1 MPKATDPK
9 RAALTPLID
18 AGFDLIPLNGVS
30 KEPKNKDWT
39 NRKYN
44 PSRVAERA
52 QKEGCN
58 VGVRLRSDQLVIDV
72 DPRNG
77 GDQGFEDLCFDLGL
91 DASAWP
97 RVITG
102 SGGSHYYMAKN
113 ATVAVRN
120 GIAQYPGV
128 EFKSRGRQV
137 VAPGSIHP
145 DTGKPYV
152 HDADSPDFANAP
164 LVPDELIERIAKPE
178 RAEAQGGG
186 ERTAEEVGKMLDHL
200 DPENFR
206 DQDKWLSLAMACHHA
221 SGGEAREEFLEW
233 SARDPEYADA
243 RERNE
248 VRWDSFDAATKTGVT
263 VGTLYKFLVEAGRED
278 AIPRTPPE
286 EDFDDEKFEFE
297 PPQTVEPDGRS
308 LVVNKNSVAPDTYTN
323 AIRAIVRSGLEPAWD
338 ELKQR
343 VVLNGF
349 DLPWDPAFGSV
360 YSDHVLRLIRAAL
373 TKLNERNKFEPS
385 KENVHEA
392 VTTVAYSNKFNPV
405 CQYLDSLSWD
415 GVPRVENLF
424 GAYFN
429 CGHDD
434 YVRAVSRCFMVGAVR
449 RMRSPG
455 HKFDTMPVLLGPQGW
470 NKSTA
475 VRTLFGDEWFSDA
488 DLGDLGNK
496 DAAILLRGIWV
507 QEFAEI
513 DGLRRADVNTLKAFC
528 SRAVDRMRD
537 PFDRVVSDV
546 PRRCVFIGTANEEG
560 YLKDGTGNRRFWPLT
575 LASEI
580 DVAPIRLERDQL
592 WAEATQMESDGASD
606 VLPRELWAVAAE
618 RQAEQTSVDPWV
630 DDLREFLRQ
639 REEDEKNYDPGAE
652 DAIEPRPADRVFTSE
667 LLDALDYDRH
677 RATKATAQR
686 LRVVMVNGLGWKART
701 AIRIGDKVSRGYVRP
716 D

>member
-9 RAALTPLID
+9 RAALAPLID

-30 KEPKNKDWT
+30 KEPLNKDWT

-44 PSRVAERA
+44 PERVAARA
-52 QKEGCN
+52 VKLGSN

-91 DASAWP
+91 DTSDWP

-102 SGGSHYYMAKN
+102 SGGTHYYLAKN
-113 ATVAVRN
+113 PTIAVRN
-120 GIAQYPGV
+120 GVAQYPGV
-128 EFKSRGRQV
+128 EFKSQGRQV
-137 VAPGSIHP
+137 VAPGSTHP
-145 DTGKPYV
+145 DTGKPYF
-152 HDADSPDFANAP
+152 HDASSPGFAEVRSAP
-164 LVPDELIERIAKPE
+164 DKLIELIAKPE
-178 RAEAQGGG
+178 RVGTHGGG
-186 ERTAEEVGKMLDHL
+186 EHTAEEVGAMLDLL

-206 DQDKWLSLAMACHHA
+206 EHDKWLSLAMACHHA
-221 SGGEAREEFLEW
+221 SGGEAREEFLDW
-233 SARDPEYADA
+233 SARDPNFADD
-243 RERNE
+243 RERNAD
-248 VRWDSFDAATKTGVT
+248 RWDSFDATTTKGIT
-263 VGTLYKFLVEAGRED
+263 VGTLYKFLAEAGHEES
-278 AIPRTPPE
+278 IPRTPPE
-286 EDFDDEKFEFE
+286 EDFDDEQFETPE
-297 PPQTVEPDGRS
+297 EQPKQRS
-308 LVVNKNSVAPDTYTN
+308 LTVNKSQVATDTFTN
-323 AIRAIVRSGLEPAWD
+323 AMIAVTRCGITPAWD

-343 VVLNGF
+343 VIFNGAN
-349 DLPWDPAFGSV
+349 LPWDSSTFGRV
-360 YSDHVLRLIRAAL
+360 YTDHLLRMVRLYL
-373 TKLNERNKFEPS
+373 TQRFQGNAFEPS
-385 KENVHEA
+385 RENVHEA
-392 VTTVAYSNKFNPV
+392 LTTVAYGNKFNPV
-405 CQYLDSLSWD
+405 LQYLDSLKWD
-415 GVPRVENLF
+415 GKPRVANLF
-424 GAYFN
+424 GDYFN

-496 DAAILLRGIWV
+496 DAAMLLRGIWV

-580 DVAPIRLERDQL
+580 DVAPIKLDRDQL
-592 WAEATQMESDGASD
+592 WAEAAQMESEGVPD

-630 DDLREFLRQ
+630 DQVAQYLRERAID
-639 REEDEKNYDPGAE
+639 EIDPKPEDK
-652 DAIEPRPADRVFTSE
+652 VHTSE
-667 LLDALDYDRH
+667 LLEALGLGGRH
-677 RATKATAQR
+677 ATKAAAQR
-686 LRVVMVNGLGWKART
+686 LRVVMVNGLGWRARD
-701 AIRIGDKVSRGYVRP
+701 AIRIGDKIGRGYVRLG
-716 D
+716 

>member
-9 RAALTPLID
+9 RAALAPLID
-18 AGFDLIPLNGVS
+18 AGFELIPLNGVS
-30 KEPKNKDWT
+30 KEPRNKDWT

-44 PSRVAERA
+44 PERVAA
-52 QKEGCN
+52 QSSKTGGN
-58 VGVRLRSDQLVIDV
+58 VGVRLRADQLVIDV

-77 GDQGFEDLCFDLGL
+77 GEAGFDDMCLDLGL
-91 DASAWP
+91 DASEWP
-97 RVITG
+97 RVVTG
-102 SGGSHYYMAKN
+102 SGGSHYYLAKN
-113 ATVAVRN
+113 PTVAVRN

-128 EFKSRGRQV
+128 EFKSQGRQV

-145 DTGKPYV
+145 DTGKPYL
-152 HDADSPDFANAP
+152 HDKRSPGFADAP
-164 LVPDELIERIAKPE
+164 LAPDKLIELIAKPE
-178 RAEAQGGG
+178 RVKTHGGG
-186 ERTAEEVGKMLDHL
+186 EHTAEEVGKMLDLL
-200 DPENFR
+200 DPQNFR
-206 DQDKWLSLAMACHHA
+206 DHSEWLSLAMACHHA
-221 SGGEAREEFLEW
+221 SGGDAREEFLEW

-248 VRWDSFDAATKTGVT
+248 GRWDSFDAATKTGIT
-263 VGTLYKFLVEAGRED
+263 VGTLYKFLIDAGHED
-278 AIPRTPPE
+278 AIPRTPAE
-286 EDFDDEKFEFE
+286 EDFDDEKFDAPES
-297 PPQTVEPDGRS
+297 DAKRRS
-308 LVVNKNSVAPDTYTN
+308 LALNRNQVAADTFTN
-323 AIRAIVRSGLEPAWD
+323 CIVAITRSEIEPAWD

-343 VVLNGF
+343 VVFNGF
-349 DLPWDPAFGSV
+349 DLPWDAAFGSV
-360 YSDHVLRLIRAAL
+360 YSDHVLRMIRLML
-373 TKLNERNKFEPS
+373 TERFKKNRFEPS

-392 VTTVAYSNKFNPV
+392 LTTVAYSNKFNPV

-415 GVPRVENLF
+415 GTPRVENLF
-424 GAYFN
+424 GHYFN

-455 HKFDTMPVLLGPQGW
+455 HKFDTMPILNGPQGW

-475 VRTLFGDEWFSDA
+475 VRALFGDEWFSDA
-488 DLGDLGNK
+488 DLGDLGGK
-496 DAAILLRGIWV
+496 DAAILLRGVWV

-513 DGLRRADVNTLKAFC
+513 DGIRRADVNTFKAFC
-528 SRAVDRMRD
+528 SRAVDRVRD

-546 PRRCVFIGTANEEG
+546 PRRCVFIGTGNEEG

-575 LASEI
+575 LAREI
-580 DVAPIRLERDQL
+580 DVAPIRRDRDQL
-592 WAEATQMESDGASD
+592 WAEAAQMESEGASD

-618 RQAEQTSVDPWV
+618 RQAEQTSADPWI

-652 DAIEPRPADRVFTSE
+652 DSIEPRPADRVFTSE
-667 LLDALDYDRH
+667 LLDALGIERH

-686 LRVVMVNGLGWKART
+686 LRVLMVSDLGWKART
-701 AIRIGDKVSRGYVRP
+701 AIRIGEKVSRGYVRP

>member
-9 RAALTPLID
+9 RVALAPLID

-30 KEPKNKDWT
+30 KEPRNKDWT
-39 NRKYN
+39 NRNYN
-44 PSRVAERA
+44 PERVTARA
-52 QKEGCN
+52 AKLGNN

-77 GDQGFEDLCFDLGL
+77 GEQGFDDLCFDLGL
-91 DASAWP
+91 DASEWP
-97 RVITG
+97 RVVTG
-102 SGGSHYYMAKN
+102 SGGSHYYLAKN
-113 ATVAVRN
+113 PTVTVRN

-128 EFKSRGRQV
+128 EFKSQGRQV

-145 DTGKPYV
+145 DTGKPYI
-152 HDADSPDFANAP
+152 HDERSPGFADAP
-164 LVPDELIERIAKPE
+164 LVPDKLIELIAKPE
-178 RAEAQGGG
+178 RVETQGGG
-186 ERTAEEVGKMLDHL
+186 EHTAEEVGKMLEAL
-200 DPENFR
+200 DPTEFR
-206 DQDKWLSLAMACHHA
+206 DHEKWLSLAMACHHA
-221 SGGEAREEFLEW
+221 SGGDAREEFLDW
-233 SARDPEYADA
+233 SARDPQYAHH

-248 VRWDSFDAATKTGVT
+248 LRWESFHAEAPNGVT
-263 VGTLYKFLVEAGRED
+263 CATLYKFLVEAGRED
-278 AIPRTPPE
+278 AIPRTPAE
-286 EDFDDEKFEFE
+286 EDFDDEKFDAPE
-297 PPQTVEPDGRS
+297 PEAKQRS
-308 LVVNKNSVAPDTYTN
+308 LVVNKNAVAPDTYMN
-323 AIRAIVRSGLEPAWD
+323 AIQSILCSGIEPAWD

-373 TKLNERNKFEPS
+373 TKRYERNKFEPS

-392 VTTVAYSNKFNPV
+392 VTTIAYWNRFNPV
-405 CQYLDSLSWD
+405 VLYLDSLKWD
-415 GVPRVENLF
+415 GKPRVERLF
-424 GAYFN
+424 GDYFN

-496 DAAILLRGIWV
+496 DAAMLLRGIWV

-575 LASEI
+575 LANEI
-580 DVAPIRLERDQL
+580 NVAPLKRDRGQL
-592 WAEATQMESDGASD
+592 WAEAAQMESEGAFD

-630 DDLREFLRQ
+630 DQVADYLRERAT
-639 REEDEKNYDPGAE
+639 DEIDPKPDDKVHTA
-652 DAIEPRPADRVFTSE
+652 E
-667 LLDALDYDRH
+667 LLESLGLGVRH
-677 RATKATAQR
+677 ATKAAAQR
-686 LRVVMVNGLGWKART
+686 LRVVMVNGLGWRARD
-701 AIRIGDKVSRGYVRP
+701 AIRIGEKIGRGYVRLG
-716 D
+716 

>member
-1 MPKATDPK
+1 MPKNVDPK
-9 RAALTPLID
+9 RKALTPLIE

-30 KEPKNKDWT
+30 KEPLNKDWT

-44 PSRVAERA
+44 PERVAARST
-52 QKEGCN
+52 KVGGN

-77 GDQGFEDLCFDLGL
+77 GQQGFEDLCLDLGL
-91 DASAWP
+91 DASVWP
-97 RVITG
+97 HVVTG
-102 SGGSHYYMAKN
+102 SGGSHYYLAKN
-113 ATVAVRN
+113 PTIAVRN
-120 GIAQYPGV
+120 AIAQYPGV
-128 EFKSRGRQV
+128 EFKSQGRQV

-152 HDADSPDFANAP
+152 HDESSPGFADAP
-164 LVPDELIERIAKPE
+164 LVSDELIELVAKPE
-178 RAEAQGGG
+178 RSESAGGG
-186 ERTAEEVGKMLDHL
+186 EHTADEVGKMLDAL
-200 DPENFR
+200 DPTQFR
-206 DQDKWLSLAMACHHA
+206 DHDRWLSLAMACHHA
-221 SGGEAREEFLEW
+221 SGGEARDEFLEW

-248 VRWDSFDAATKTGVT
+248 SRWDSFDATTTKGIT
-263 VGTLYKFLVEAGRED
+263 VGTLYKFLVDAGHED
-278 AIPRTPPE
+278 AIPRTPAE
-286 EDFDDEKFEFE
+286 DDFDDEKFET
-297 PPQTVEPDGRS
+297 PPQDAKPRS
-308 LVVNKNSVAPDTYTN
+308 LTVNKNAVAPDTYLN
-323 AIRAIVRSGLEPAWD
+323 AIHAIMCSGLEPAWD

-373 TKLNERNKFEPS
+373 TKRYERNKFEPS
-385 KENVHEA
+385 RENVHEA
-392 VTTVAYSNKFNPV
+392 VTTVAYWNKFNPV
-405 CQYLDSLSWD
+405 IHYLDSLRWD
-415 GVPRVENLF
+415 GTPRVENLF
-424 GAYFN
+424 GEYFN

-496 DAAILLRGIWV
+496 DAAMLLRGIWV

-580 DVAPIRLERDQL
+580 EVTPIARDRDQL
-592 WAEATQMESDGASD
+592 WAEAARMESEGASD

-618 RQAEQTSVDPWV
+618 RQAEQTSADPWV
-630 DDLREFLRQ
+630 DLVAKHLRERA
-639 REEDEKNYDPGAE
+639 DDDIDPK
-652 DAIEPRPADRVFTSE
+652 PADRAFTSE
-667 LLDALDYDRH
+667 LLEALGYGGRQ
-677 RATKATAQR
+677 ATKAAAQR
-686 LRVVMVNGLGWKART
+686 LRVVMVNGLGWKYVRG
-701 AIRIGDKVSRGYVRP
+701 IRIGGQTGAGYVAP
-716 D
+716 ENVEHC